1 MSNKNF
7 GFGTQIRK
15 SPYFDSTVKWGAT
28 GFSVYNH
35 MYIPRDF
42 GSPEQNFWNLI
53 EKSILCD
60 VAVER
65 QVEITGSDAYKFI
78 QLLTPRDLSKLSVG
92 QCKYVLIVNNDG
104 GILNDPVLLR
114 LAENHFWLS
123 LADSD
128 VLLWAQGVAVNS
140 GLDVKISEPDV
151 SPLQLQ
157 GPTSQEIMVKLFG
170 EDIRD
175 LKYYWLREYQ
185 LDGIPLIVSRTGWSS
200 ELGYEIYLRD
210 GSKGNE
216 LYEKIMAA
224 GKEHGIQPGHTS
236 SIRRIEGGMLSY
248 HADADIHTNP
258 FELGLDRLVNLDSE
272 INFIGKKALKKIKE
286 KGISRKQVGLV
297 IDCAPLSGPNTTF
310 WPIKKDRKQIG
321 KVTSAVYSPRLKK
334 NIALAMVSVEQSEID
349 FIGKEALKKIKQEG
363 IKRKQVGLIID
374 CDPLSGPNT
383 TFWPIEKDGKKIGKV
398 TSAVY
403 SPRLKKNIALAMIE
417 INYSELGNRL
427 DVQIH
432 EGKYS
437 ATIVEKPF
445 YDPKKNIVKS

>member
-1 MSNKNF
+1 MINKSF

-53 EKSILCD
+53 EKAILCD

-65 QVEITGSDAYKFI
+65 QVEIKGPDAYKFI
-78 QLLTPRDLSKLSVG
+78 QILTPRDLSKIEVG

-128 VLLWAQGVAVNS
+128 VLLWAQGVAINS
-140 GLDVKISEPDV
+140 GLNVKITEPDV

-157 GPTSQEIMVKLFG
+157 GPNSGKIMVKLFG
-170 EDIRD
+170 EDIQS
-175 LKYYWLREYQ
+175 LKYYWLREYS

-210 GSKGNE
+210 GSKGND
-216 LYEKIMAA
+216 LYEKIMEA
-224 GKEHGIQPGHTS
+224 GKEHGLKPGHTS

-248 HADADIHTNP
+248 HADADINTNP

-272 INFIGKKALKKIKE
+272 INFIGKEALGKIK
-286 KGISRKQVGLV
+286 
-297 IDCAPLSGPNTTF
+297 
-310 WPIKKDRKQIG
+310 KK
-321 KVTSAVYSPRLKK
+321 
-334 NIALAMVSVEQSEID
+334 
-349 FIGKEALKKIKQEG
+349 G
-363 IKRKQVGLIID
+363 IKRKQVGLELH
-374 CDPLSGPNT
+374 CEPLKGPNT
-383 TFWPIEKDGKKIGKV
+383 TFWSIFKNDKKIGKV

-403 SPRLKKNIALAMIE
+403 SPRLKKNIALAMLSIE
-417 INYSELGNRL
+417 HTQIGGKLKFKTNESEF
-427 DVQIH
+427 DCTV
-432 EGKYS
+432 
-437 ATIVEKPF
+437 VEKPF
-445 YDPKKNIVKS
+445 YDPKKKIASS

>member
-1 MSNKNF
+1 MLATSMSNKNF

-53 EKSILCD
+53 EKAILCD

-65 QVEITGSDAYKFI
+65 QVEITGPDAFKFT
-78 QLLTPRDLSKLSVG
+78 QLITPRDLSKLSVG
-92 QCKYVLIVNNDG
+92 QCKYVLITNNDG

-128 VLLWAQGVAVNS
+128 ILLWAQGVAINS

-157 GPTSQEIMVKLFG
+157 GPASGEIMVKLFG
-170 EDIRD
+170 EGIKD
-175 LKYYWLREYQ
+175 LKYYWLREYD

-210 GSKGNE
+210 GSRGNE
-216 LYEKIMAA
+216 LYEKIMEA
-224 GKEHGIQPGHTS
+224 GKEHGLQPGHTS
-236 SIRRIEGGMLSY
+236 TIRRIEGGMLSY

-258 FELGLDRLVNLDSE
+258 FELGFDRLVNLDME
-272 INFIGKKALKKIKE
+272 ANFIGKEALKKIKQD
-286 KGISRKQVGLV
+286 GIKRKQVGLEL
-297 IDCAPLSGPNTTF
+297 DGEPLQGPNTTF
-310 WPIKKDRKQIG
+310 WPIKKDNTQIG
-321 KVTSAVYSPRLKK
+321 KISSAVYSPRLQQ
-334 NIALAMVSVEQSEID
+334 NIALGMVDTNHSEIGNKFEVTAD
-349 FIGKEALKKIKQEG
+349 DKKFN
-363 IKRKQVGLIID
+363 
-374 CDPLSGPNT
+374 C
-383 TFWPIEKDGKKIGKV
+383 
-398 TSAVY
+398 
-403 SPRLKKNIALAMIE
+403 
-417 INYSELGNRL
+417 
-427 DVQIH
+427 
-432 EGKYS
+432 
-437 ATIVEKPF
+437 TIVEKPF
-445 YDPKKNIVKS
+445 YDPKKKIASS

>member
-1 MSNKNF
+1 MTNKNF

-65 QVEITGSDAYKFI
+65 QVEITGPDAFKFT
-78 QLLTPRDLSKLSVG
+78 QLLTPRDLSKLAIG
-92 QCKYVLIVNNDG
+92 QCKYVLITNNEG

-114 LAENHFWLS
+114 IAENHFWLS

-140 GLDVKISEPDV
+140 GLDVQIKEPDV

-157 GPTSQEIMVKLFG
+157 GPTSGEIMIKLFG
-170 EDIRD
+170 EDIKD
-175 LKYYWLREYQ
+175 LKYYWLREYD

-210 GSKGNE
+210 GTKGNE
-216 LYEKIMAA
+216 LYEKIMEA
-224 GKEHGIQPGHTS
+224 GKEHGLQPGHTS

-248 HADADIHTNP
+248 HADADINTNP
-258 FELGLDRLVNLDSE
+258 FELGFDRLVNLDNDN
-272 INFIGKKALKKIKE
+272 NFIGKEALKKIKDN
-286 KGISRKQVGLV
+286 GITRKQVGIE
-297 IDCAPLSGPNTTF
+297 IDCKPLSGPNTTF
-310 WPIKKDRKQIG
+310 WELKKDNMNIG

-334 NIALAMVSVEQSEID
+334 NIALAMVSVEQSEIGNE
-349 FIGKEALKKIKQEG
+349 FQVTTNEG
-363 IKRKQVGLIID
+363 
-374 CDPLSGPNT
+374 
-383 TFWPIEKDGKKIGKV
+383 TFNCFV
-398 TSAVY
+398 
-403 SPRLKKNIALAMIE
+403 
-417 INYSELGNRL
+417 
-427 DVQIH
+427 
-432 EGKYS
+432 
-437 ATIVEKPF
+437 VEKPF
-445 YDPKKNIVKS
+445 YDPKKKIASS

>member
-42 GSPEQNFWNLI
+42 GNPEQNFWNLI
-53 EKSILCD
+53 QTAILCD

-65 QVEITGSDAYKFI
+65 QVEITGPDAYKFI
-78 QLLTPRDLSKLSVG
+78 QLLTPRDLSKLAIG
-92 QCKYVLIVNNDG
+92 QCKYVLITNNDG

-140 GLDVKISEPDV
+140 GLNVQIKEPDV

-157 GPTSQEIMVKLFG
+157 GPNSGEIMVKLFG
-170 EDIRD
+170 EGIRE
-175 LKYYWLREYQ
+175 LKYYWLREYD

-216 LYEKIMAA
+216 LYEKIMEA
-224 GKEHGIQPGHTS
+224 GKTHGLQPGHTS

-248 HADADIHTNP
+248 HADADINTNP
-258 FELGLDRLVNLDSE
+258 FELGLDRLVNLDTD
-272 INFIGKKALKKIKE
+272 INFIGKDALKKIKQD
-286 KGISRKQVGLV
+286 GIKRKQVGIE
-297 IDCAPLSGPNTTF
+297 IDCEPLKGPNTTF
-310 WPIKKDRKQIG
+310 WELQKDNKIIG
-321 KVTSAVYSPRLKK
+321 KVTSAVYSPRLKE
-334 NIALAMVSVEQSEID
+334 NIALGMVSIENSEID
-349 FIGKEALKKIKQEG
+349 NSFEITMRESTNKA
-363 IKRKQVGLIID
+363 
-374 CDPLSGPNT
+374 
-383 TFWPIEKDGKKIGKV
+383 KV
-398 TSAVY
+398 V
-403 SPRLKKNIALAMIE
+403 L
-417 INYSELGNRL
+417 
-427 DVQIH
+427 
-432 EGKYS
+432 
-437 ATIVEKPF
+437 KPF
-445 YDPKKNIVKS
+445 YDPKKNITSKSF